1 MQRARCPLTA
11 QRHSGVIVAIQRRS
25 GVMLGVTR
33 VSSLGTAARCLEK
46 SGGDPLRPALAGLAI
61 ATRHM
66 VATRCAR
73 LWPGWRSPR
82 AVTWTFPAVCTS
94 GKDLASKGR

>member
-1 MQRARCPLTA
+1 M
-11 QRHSGVIVAIQRRS
+11 IVAIQRRS

-61 ATRHM
+61 ATRGNLDFSSG
-66 VATRCAR
+66 VYIGEG
-73 LWPGWRSPR
+73 PGQ
-82 AVTWTFPAVCTS
+82 
-94 GKDLASKGR
+94 